1 MILADQ
7 SESLLFFFEGLE
19 EHCRRL
25 GEEEL
30 TSLNS
35 AEKKEMRN
43 TLKVSG
49 LLRKCSKYLMHLQ
62 KSIRDPSLC
71 HVRKFNS
78 CETSCCPVG
87 SFAFQS

>member
-7 SESLLFFFEGLE
+7 SESMLLFFFSEGLE

-49 LLRKCSKYLMHLQ
+49 LLRQCSKYLMHLQ
-62 KSIRDPSLC
+62 KSMKGFLS
-71 HVRKFNS
+71 VS
-78 CETSCCPVG
+78 CKKV
-87 SFAFQS
+87 QQL